1 MTHSPQTRS
10 WTLVRLH
17 SQLHP
22 QRSAVSIMA
31 GPTAAS
37 QHPLLLPLLLLLVL
51 TMAALQTSAVDAAG
65 MTRERRLQL
74 RDKVKE
80 QFNHGYDNYLTHA
93 FPHDE
98 LNPVTCT
105 GRSRDNN
112 PDNWNV
118 NDVLGNFSLTLID
131 SLDAHAIMNDT
142 KKFEDAVRLVI
153 RHVNFDLDSRVQVF
167 EVTIRVLGALLSA
180 HTLAVHP
187 TIGFQIPWYADEL
200 LALAQDLGDRLM
212 PAFNTPTGIPWP
224 RVNLRTGVLPYEAV
238 STCSAGA
245 GTLILEFGLLSR
257 LTGDPK
263 YEAAAK
269 RALMSLWERRSSLDL
284 IGNTINV
291 LDGKWINE
299 LAGIGA
305 GIDSFYEYLFK
316 AYVLFGETEYVNA
329 WDVAYQGLIKHVRD
343 ERGLL
348 YKTINMDTGALA
360 TTWMDSLAAFFPG
373 LQVLAGDLKNAAALH
388 QLYFAI
394 WTRYSA
400 LPERFDFNT
409 RAPAI
414 SSYPLRPELIESTY
428 MLYQAT
434 RDPWYLEVGERF
446 LNDFEK
452 MARVRCGFASLAD
465 VEAGT
470 HDDRMESFF
479 LSETLKYLYLLFDDD
494 NFVHTLHDNHVF
506 TTEGHLLLLPYTLQN
521 HQSASAANETNTQSE
536 NTKLNRTRVCAR
548 YTPLPAERRSKP
560 PNTKSDNS
568 PPVSAETM
576 DMIERLVVGT
586 GQEVR
591 PGLQQVKVEPADGSQ
606 YTPARTVR
614 TATGLFLDHLAGVTL
629 GIADEGATYRVKTV
643 NEVALSDTE
652 MITVPARGIAF
663 LGSTDGNSAV
673 FEASPLIRLVVEGL
687 DKSLPLALATY
698 GPALASGERIDA
710 WMVTP
715 LASQNERA
723 KSGIA
728 LGCAPHPVDMAA
740 NIIEGNLLLLSRG
753 GCSFSEK
760 TEWAELAGAIG
771 IVVANN
777 EGSGIFPMAPGE
789 NVTVDTASIP
799 SAMVSAREGA
809 MLVQRLRKSASGRL
823 NVQLLGPDE
832 VGDAGG
838 EGGVVAAIT
847 GEALDTRVQFAGRQ
861 ISNIRV
867 IRSWRRRGEGGIG
880 GRRDTRGGRSL
891 LEPGRGFWCMR
902 FCCARGPA
910 VCCGVVK

>member
-1 MTHSPQTRS
+1 
-10 WTLVRLH
+10 
-17 SQLHP
+17 
-22 QRSAVSIMA
+22 MA
-31 GPTAAS
+31 GPGAAS

-51 TMAALQTSAVDAAG
+51 VMAALQTSTVDAAG

-80 QFNHGYDNYLTHA
+80 QFDHGYDNYLTHA

-131 SLDAHAIMNDT
+131 SLDAHAIMNDS

-200 LALAQDLGDRLM
+200 LTLARDLGDRLM

-245 GTLILEFGLLSR
+245 GTLVLEFGLLSR

-269 RALMSLWERRSSLDL
+269 RALMSIWERRSALDL

-316 AYVLFGETEYVNA
+316 AYVLFGETEYANA

-506 TTEGHLLLLPYTLQN
+506 TTEGHLFLLPYNLQN
-521 HQSASAANETNTQSE
+521 HRSTSAANDTGSQSE
-536 NTKLNRTRVCAR
+536 NTKLDRTRVCAR

-568 PPVSAETM
+568 PPVSAEIM
-576 DMIERLVVGT
+576 VMIERLVVGT

-614 TATGLFLDHLAGVTL
+614 TAAGLFLDHLAGVTL

-809 MLVQRLRKSASGRL
+809 MLFQRLRKSASGRL

-838 EGGVVAAIT
+838 EGGVVEAIT
-847 GEALDTRVQFAGRQ
+847 GEALDTRVQFGGRQ

-867 IRSWRRRGEGGIG
+867 IRSWRRKGEGGIG

-910 VCCGVVK
+910 MSCGVVK

>member
-1 MTHSPQTRS
+1 
-10 WTLVRLH
+10 
-17 SQLHP
+17 
-22 QRSAVSIMA
+22 MA
-31 GPTAAS
+31 GPIAAS
-37 QHPLLLPLLLLLVL
+37 QQRRLLPLLLLLAL
-51 TMAALQTSAVDAAG
+51 AIAAFQASAVSAAG

-80 QFNHGYDNYLTHA
+80 QFNHGYDNYMTHA

-105 GRSRDNN
+105 GRSRDSN

-131 SLDAHAIMNDT
+131 SLDAHAIMGDT
-142 KKFEDAVRLVI
+142 KRFEDAVRLVI

-200 LALAQDLGDRLM
+200 LVLARDLGDRLM
-212 PAFNTPTGIPWP
+212 PAFDTPTGIPWP
-224 RVNLRTGVLPYEAV
+224 RVNLRTGVLPYEAA

-245 GTLILEFGLLSR
+245 GTLLLEFGVLSR

-269 RALMSLWERRSSLDL
+269 HALLSVWGRRSPLDL

-316 AYVLFGETEYVNA
+316 SYVLFGESEYVDA

-348 YKTINMDTGALA
+348 YKTINMNTGALA

-409 RAPAI
+409 RAPTI

-428 MLYQAT
+428 MLYLAT

-446 LNDFEK
+446 VNDFEK

-470 HDDRMESFF
+470 HEDRMESFF
-479 LSETLKYLYLLFDDD
+479 LSETLKYLYLLFDEE

-506 TTEGHLLLLPYTLQN
+506 TTEGHLLLLPYSLQN
-521 HQSASAANETNTQSE
+521 HQSASAPTSQSD
-536 NTKLNRTRVCAR
+536 NPKSIGTRVCPR
-548 YTPLPAERRSKP
+548 YTPLPSERRSKP
-560 PNTKSDNS
+560 PNTKSANS
-568 PPVSAETM
+568 PPVASETM
-576 DMIERLVVGT
+576 DMIELLVAGT
-586 GQEVR
+586 RQEAR
-591 PGLQQVKVEPADGSQ
+591 EGLQQVRVEPAEGSR
-606 YTPARTVR
+606 YTPARIVQ
-614 TATGLFLDHLAGVTL
+614 TATGLLLSHLAGVTL
-629 GIADEGATYRVKTV
+629 GIADEGPTYRVKTV
-643 NEVALSDTE
+643 NEIVLSATDT
-652 MITVPARGIAF
+652 ITVPARGVAF
-663 LGSTDGNSAV
+663 LVSADGDSAE

-687 DKSLPLALATY
+687 DKELPLALATY

-710 WMVTP
+710 RIVSP
-715 LASQNERA
+715 PAAQSERSKA
-723 KSGIA
+723 GIA
-728 LGCAPHPVDMAA
+728 LGCTPHPVDVAA
-740 NIIEGNLLLLSRG
+740 SLIEGNMLLLSRG

-760 TEWAELAGAIG
+760 TAWAEIAGAIG
-771 IVVANN
+771 VVIANN
-777 EGSGIFPMAPGE
+777 QGSGIFPMAPGE

-809 MLVQRLRKSASGRL
+809 MLVQLLRKSASGSL
-823 NVQLLGPDE
+823 KVQLLGPDE

-838 EGGVVAAIT
+838 EGGVVAAVT
-847 GEALDTRVQFAGRQ
+847 GEVLDTRVQFGGRHV
-861 ISNIRV
+861 SNIRV
-867 IRSWRRRGEGGIG
+867 IRSWRRKGEGGMA

-910 VCCGVVK
+910 VSCGVVT